1 MHRHMFDEFK
11 DLAQRDP
18 EAFEQLRAELIDD
31 CIRRSL
37 KSHQHRLR
45 GLQFV
50 IDARRRIAASP
61 MKALLEIQ
69 TMMYDSVLNLQHT
82 VQALNSAQEV
92 AAPTNAQII
101 PFRRSTH

>member
-1 MHRHMFDEFK
+1 MPTFDELK
-11 DLAQRDP
+11 GLAQRDP

-31 CIRRSL
+31 FIRCSL

-50 IDARRRIAASP
+50 IDVRRRIAVNP
-61 MKALLEIQ
+61 MKALLDIQ

-82 VQALNSAQEV
+82 VRALDSFQETAATTYAQV
-92 AAPTNAQII
+92 I
-101 PFRRSTH
+101 PFRRSAR